1 MTGPLIALCD
11 GSLLSLN
18 KREERIA
25 KALNCVERAL
35 AGRFASGSRDRRVG
49 VGIAD
54 HCTSLLF
61 DGPRGGRAVVIR
73 AMGLEDQRFH
83 ADEMLATAHRALIEM
98 IAPTWTMDDKQHAH
112 QVALACALAAHEDD
126 PDSMMWAGFIAGP
139 TGTVRADRMPDR
151 GGRVVAPGTN
161 PWCPGDLDGV
171 TPAECLPSVTIGIDN
186 PSDHGRVPMAITLRQ
201 TYRTLHPQGLDRLD
215 AVARLRLHALIPP
228 AGGADKMG
236 N

>member
-1 MTGPLIALCD
+1 VNGSLIALCD

-18 KREERIA
+18 GRDERIA
-25 KALNCVERAL
+25 RALTCVERAL
-35 AGRFASGSRDRRVG
+35 AGRFSSGSRDRRMG

-83 ADEMLATAHRALIEM
+83 PDEMLATAHRALLEM
-98 IAPTWTMDDKQHAH
+98 IAPTWSMADKTHAH
-112 QVALACALAAHEDD
+112 QVALACALAAHENAPGD
-126 PDSMMWAGFIAGP
+126 MMWAGFIPGP

-161 PWCPGDLDGV
+161 PWRAGDLDDV
-171 TPAECLPSVTIGIDN
+171 TPTECLPSVTIGIDN

-201 TYRTLHPQGLDRLD
+201 TYRTLHPQGLERLD
-215 AVARLRLHALIPP
+215 AVTRLRLHALIPR
-228 AGGADKMG
+228 ADGA
-236 N
+236 